1 MPTSSATLPAPE
13 ALADLA
19 QRWAVVAFVAT
30 LLTGGWMRA
39 AMAWPGAA
47 MGVNLAHAV
56 HAHSH
61 VAFFGWLV
69 LAAAAISA
77 RHTTFSLSEARA
89 FRWLVHSIGALSLV
103 ALLAFARWGYA
114 APTIVLSAV
123 HVALWYALAFT
134 LRGAVHGRPA
144 LARWWRSA
152 WGLLLVSGALTT
164 VPALLAA
171 RGIHSG
177 WWREFGIK
185 LFLALFVN
193 GFALF
198 TAVGTLLSEG
208 LRDPSPA
215 PAAWLDRVR
224 WLYLLALAPLGV
236 LYVSTPPPY
245 AWLTVVAH
253 TGVGLMGLATLS
265 LVWII
270 GPAHRVHAR
279 RPIALP
285 VRRTAMAGLLLI
297 GALQLIAA
305 TGRVDHLMHARPIT
319 IAFTHLE
326 LLLVVTPLLAAALA
340 PRLARSMH
348 LVGSIST
355 GAVMC
360 GALVFIGWPWLA
372 ARGADVGIPLMT
384 WFPVAGAAGVLAAM
398 AYLVL
403 LPSLLHPVPAMPAS
417 ERAS

>member
-1 MPTSSATLPAPE
+1 MPTSPDRRPEPLAP
-13 ALADLA
+13 ADLA

-30 LLTGGWMRA
+30 VLTGGWMRA
-39 AMAWPGAA
+39 AMAWPSAALGA
-47 MGVNLAHAV
+47 NLAHAV

-69 LAAAAISA
+69 LAASAISA
-77 RHTTFSLSEARA
+77 RLTHFSATQARA
-89 FRWLVHSIGALSLV
+89 FRIVVHAVGALSLV
-103 ALLAFARWGYA
+103 ALLAFAAWGYA
-114 APTIVLSAV
+114 APTIALSAV
-123 HVALWYALAFT
+123 HVALWFVLAVL
-134 LRGAVHGRPA
+134 LRGADYGRPA
-144 LARWWRSA
+144 LARWWHTA
-152 WGLLLVSGALTT
+152 WMLLLLSGALTT
-164 VPALLAA
+164 VPAVLAA

-198 TAVGTLLSEG
+198 AAVGTLLSEG

-215 PAAWLDRVR
+215 RAAWLDRVR
-224 WLYLLALAPLGV
+224 WVYLIALAPLAV
-236 LYVSTPPPY
+236 LYVSAPPPR
-245 AWLTVVAH
+245 AWLSEAAH
-253 TGVGLMGLATLS
+253 VGVGLIGLATLS

-270 GPAHRVHAR
+270 GPAHRVHAK

-297 GALQLIAA
+297 GVLQLIAS
-305 TGRVDHLMHARPIT
+305 TGTVDHLMHARPIT

-326 LLLVVTPLLAAALA
+326 LLLVVTPLLAANLA
-340 PRLARSMH
+340 PRLARSTH

-360 GALVFIGWPWLA
+360 GALVFIGWPWLGVQA
-372 ARGADVGIPLMT
+372 ANAGVPLML
-384 WFPVAGAAGVLAAM
+384 WFPIVGAAGVLTAL

-403 LPSLLHPVPAMPAS
+403 VPSLLHPVPAGPAP
-417 ERAS
+417 ERVS